1 MIYDLSF
8 NICFIGTYSFTIFSI
23 SKFYVF
29 YTVLILV
36 LLELILLQNLYSYN
50 TKSGNKVLILV
61 LLELILLPYVRR
73 MQGISKKTF

>member
-36 LLELILLQNLYSYN
+36 LLELILL
-50 TKSGNKVLILV
+50 LV
-61 LLELILLPYVRR
+61 TPKHIEITSL
-73 MQGISKKTF
+73 